1 MHDHKLYI
9 HLTLELFRE
18 CDLEFVNVY
27 VNTCCTSLGVTAIV
41 LYFKQFDLTMY
52 ASIRCTI
59 TESGVEIQTGKL
71 LRFFAVVLIVQL
83 LLIQCIIILLCIRY
97 SVSLHQL
104 KYTQCLFW
112 KRTLFVWQSGVDD
125 QYNYKCR
132 DSVLF

>member
-27 VNTCCTSLGVTAIV
+27 VNTCRTSLWLTAIV

-52 ASIRCTI
+52 ASMRCTI

-71 LRFFAVVLIVQL
+71 LRIFAVALIVQL
-83 LLIQCIIILLCIRY
+83 LLIQCIIILPCITLY
-97 SVSLHQL
+97 PIQCIVIPTEI
-104 KYTQCLFW
+104 YTMFILETHVVRMAIWC
-112 KRTLFVWQSGVDD
+112 
-125 QYNYKCR
+125 
-132 DSVLF
+132 